1 MYRLISIQT
10 HTHMPVTDE
19 YRKSKIGHLFELHLP
34 TEGGAI
40 CLSNEVN
47 EVSSFITTKIC
58 SIHYL
63 YSADGK
69 QFIKV
74 FTTNSI
80 YKFRKEEI

>member
-19 YRKSKIGHLFELHLP
+19 YRKSKIGHLYELQIP

-40 CLSNEVN
+40 CLSNEVG
-47 EVSSFITTKIC
+47 SFITTKIC

>member
-10 HTHMPVTDE
+10 HTHMPITDE

-40 CLSNEVN
+40 CLSNEV
-47 EVSSFITTKIC
+47 SSFITTKIC
-58 SIHYL
+58 SVHYL
-63 YSADGK
+63 DSEDGK

-74 FTTNSI
+74 FTKNSI